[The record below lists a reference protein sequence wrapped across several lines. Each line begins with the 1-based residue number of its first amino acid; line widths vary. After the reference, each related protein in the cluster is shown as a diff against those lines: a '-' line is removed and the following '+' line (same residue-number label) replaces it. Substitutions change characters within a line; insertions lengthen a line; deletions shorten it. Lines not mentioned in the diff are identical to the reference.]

1 MFFLTS
7 NRFFFKKKRKKLK
20 IENLNKT
27 KKTHLPLNQVPTKRF
42 VLDGIFQKLNVDVSF
57 AEN

>member
-7 NRFFFKKKRKKLK
+7 NRFKKEKRKKLK
-20 IENLNKT
+20 IDNLNKM
-27 KKTHLPLNQVPTKRF
+27 KKTHLPLNQVPTKKF
-42 VLDGIFQKLNVDVSF
+42 VLDGIFKKLNVDVSF